1 MINFTVLT
9 TYAIEHLATVFN
21 ILTVK
26 NDRSLKALNK
36 KYYFN
41 KVLFLTKSTKSTIS
55 HGSFKHLVN

>member
-1 MINFTVLT
+1 MINFTVST

-36 KYYFN
+36 KYYLN
-41 KVLFLTKSTKSTIS
+41 KGYLETSS
-55 HGSFKHLVN
+55 G